1 MLIGTGNWWDKR
13 LTELLRTDFDISK
26 MREFLSEQQ
35 SVLNDTVKKGR
46 DFLQRLGSSGQA
58 HLG

>member
-46 DFLQRLGSSGQA
+46 DFLQRFGSSGQA